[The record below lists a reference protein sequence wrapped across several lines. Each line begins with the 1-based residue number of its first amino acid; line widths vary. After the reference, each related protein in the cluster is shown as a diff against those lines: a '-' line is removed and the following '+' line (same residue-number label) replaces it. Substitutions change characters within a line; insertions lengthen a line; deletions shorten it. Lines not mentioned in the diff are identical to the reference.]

1 MWDGDWQEIH
11 QFTEIVAGWFNDVV
25 GSQVIPCGMGTNS
38 TNKPLLVVP
47 LALYNETWDH
57 HEKDRVHDIGVLMLN
72 SKKRFRVVHVDG
84 VI

>member
-1 MWDGDWQEIH
+1 M
-11 QFTEIVAGWFNDVV
+11 
-25 GSQVIPCGMGTNS
+25 
-38 TNKPLLVVP
+38 VP

-57 HEKDRVHDIGVLMLN
+57 HEKDRVHDTGVLMLN